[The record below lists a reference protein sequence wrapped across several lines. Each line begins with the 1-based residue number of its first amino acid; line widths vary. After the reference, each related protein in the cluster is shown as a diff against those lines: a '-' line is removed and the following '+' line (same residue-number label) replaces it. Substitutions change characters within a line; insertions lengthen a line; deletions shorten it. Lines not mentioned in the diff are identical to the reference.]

1 MGVPPKGR
9 AERPAFR
16 AAAILSPSILSSALR
31 LLPFFFAAPKR
42 GGLGTRAK
50 KRNAV
55 AAEAVSLHSV
65 LRTDA
70 AAQERSDLPVFA

>member
-31 LLPFFFAAPKR
+31 LLPFFFAAPFR
-42 GGLGTRAK
+42 GGLGTRASSSFQSERLVTQ
-50 KRNAV
+50 RN
-55 AAEAVSLHSV
+55 
-65 LRTDA
+65 R
-70 AAQERSDLPVFA
+70 RK